1 LQDDV
6 LTKVKNLLT
15 LELGLYTTL
24 RKMVLR
30 EMEAIVLNE
39 DMEEL
44 LAILQ
49 EKQDVISRL
58 QLLVDSWADTL
69 PIPELKESHGTES
82 FWEKLAALFPEEQTA
97 ELNALLAETRA
108 AGEELT
114 EAERRVQAELEKHVQ
129 QLRGKMLQMTRGR
142 TALLGYAKM
151 GGGHSGA
158 ESPERG

>member
-6 LTKVKNLLT
+6 FGKVKNLLT
-15 LELGLYTTL
+15 LELSLYNTL

-44 LAILQ
+44 LSILQ

-69 PIPELKESHGTES
+69 PMLKLEESRGTAD
-82 FWEKLAALFPEEQTA
+82 FWEKLAAFFPAEQAA
-97 ELNALLAETRA
+97 ELKAALVETRA

-114 EAERRVQAELEKHVQ
+114 EAEKRVQVELEKHVQ
-129 QLRGKMLQMTRGR
+129 QLRDKMLQMTRGR
-142 TALLGYAKM
+142 SAVIGYAKM
-151 GGGHSGA
+151 GGGRLDA
-158 ESPERG
+158 K

>member
-1 LQDDV
+1 MQDDV
-6 LTKVKNLLT
+6 LSRVKNLLT

-30 EMEAIVLNE
+30 EMEAVVLNE

-58 QLLVDSWADTL
+58 QLLADSWTDAL
-69 PIPELKESHGTES
+69 PMLELGERRGMEG
-82 FWEKLAALFPEEQTA
+82 FWEKLAAFFPKEQSA
-97 ELNALLAETRA
+97 ELNVLLAETRA
-108 AGEELT
+108 AGEEVT
-114 EAERRVQAELEKHVQ
+114 EAEKRVEAELEKHVQ

-142 TALLGYAKM
+142 SALIGYAKM
-151 GGGHSGA
+151 GGGHLDA
-158 ESPERG
+158 K

>member
-1 LQDDV
+1 MQDDV

-30 EMEAIVLNE
+30 EMEAVVLNE

-44 LAILQ
+44 LSILQ

-58 QLLVDSWADTL
+58 QLLVDSWSDAL
-69 PIPELKESHGTES
+69 PMLEMKESRGTES
-82 FWEKLAALFPEEQTA
+82 FWEKLAALFPKEQTA
-97 ELNALLAETRA
+97 ELSVLLAETRA
-108 AGEELT
+108 AGQELT
-114 EAERRVQAELEKHVQ
+114 EAEKRVQAELEKHVQ

-142 TALLGYAKM
+142 SALLGYVKM
-151 GGGHSGA
+151 GGGHLDA
-158 ESPERG
+158 K